1 MCLQEKLQ
9 SFILD
14 LNKFKFSHPII
25 FGKWLS
31 YISEQTTNYT
41 LLEKIIEGNKMIIAL
56 HSGVCDLSLQDY
68 NRVLIYKLS
77 IVDLM

>member
-41 LLEKIIEGNKMIIAL
+41 LLDDFLYFCRAL
-56 HSGVCDLSLQDY
+56 RT
-68 NRVLIYKLS
+68 RVIF
-77 IVDLM
+77 